1 VTPTDFPS
9 RRRRR
14 AIVRG
19 ALLASDAVTL
29 FAATQLASLVRFGQ
43 ILHIPSVPGLPIWF
57 NLIDL
62 SFLIT
67 AIWLVILWG
76 ERLYDLH
83 HVFWGT
89 GEYSRVIRALS
100 VGIVGIVVVEYL
112 LKLPGLSRAWLLLAW
127 GFASASVIGGRSIVR
142 WAVAAARRQG
152 HLLRPTLIVGFN
164 AEAADIIRALRKDVS
179 SGLVPIGCLAS
190 SQADQLS
197 LDYCVDGDVPCLG
210 TAGDIRTIVDERF
223 IDTVLIA
230 STAFEHDVLA
240 RIINELRDRDLDIQ
254 LSSGLFDV
262 TTSRVMIRET
272 SGIPLIT
279 IRGVSFSPWKSFVK
293 RTFDLVMGS
302 LIILVGT
309 PIWVLVALGIK
320 LGSRGPVLYRQ
331 GRIGRDGVP
340 FDMFKFRSMYADA
353 EARLAELREA
363 GANEATGPLFKMK
376 DDPRVTP
383 VGKWMRKFSI
393 DEFPQLINVMR
404 GDMSLV
410 GPRPPLPGETSSYT
424 DQHWRR
430 MEVLPGMTGLWQVS
444 GRSKLSFDEMVRL
457 DLFYMVGRIRSRPHA
472 AHDPGG
478 AVRQGSV
485 LRAGATCPL
494 APARPCHCRAVA

>member
-19 ALLASDAVTL
+19 ALLASDAVML
-29 FAATQLASLVRFGQ
+29 FAATQLASFVRFGQ
-43 ILHIPSVPGLPIWF
+43 VLHIPSVPGLPQWF

-404 GDMSLV
+404 GNMSLV

-457 DLFYMVGRIRSRPHA
+457 DLFYIENWSVGFDLGLMLRTIPAVLFAR
-472 AHDPGG
+472 G
-478 AVRQGSV
+478 AY
-485 LRAGATCPL
+485 
-494 APARPCHCRAVA
+494 